1 MRIYVLIGKWEVW
14 SLYLVDFR
22 EKQYADEW
30 KLKSSCEP
38 AFWGYVCQLQ
48 ERTRNKEPRL
58 WHVWCSALVC
68 IIYVH
73 YNVAVGVPPSHWVAG
88 LRMNLPVVMCKDKK
102 L

>member
-1 MRIYVLIGKWEVW
+1 MPMSG
-14 SLYLVDFR
+14 SLRAVMSQLFGGTCVSFR
-22 EKQYADEW
+22 REQ
-30 KLKSSCEP
+30 
-38 AFWGYVCQLQ
+38 V
-48 ERTRNKEPRL
+48 NKEPRL